1 MWVCALCAV
10 IFADAATLTT
20 KVSPVQKV
28 VELLDELKAKVQGDL
43 AAEETMME
51 EYSQYCDSGRTSAR
65 TPSRAP
71 RAR

>member
-1 MWVCALCAV
+1 MWVCAFCALGGV
-10 IFADAATLTT
+10 ILADAATLHT

-51 EYSQYCDSGRTSAR
+51 EFSQYSG
-65 TPSRAP
+65 P
-71 RAR
+71 